1 MKQLM
6 RDTSPQSWVKTYQLS
21 SVGGGVALVPAAA
34 AEAVVQ
40 TLAEAADDA
49 ADTGAHQEESDD
61 SQDQPDPD
69 VGSTFPVESS
79 NAGVLV
85 AVSHVL
91 QTVVVRNAFLS
102 PEWGEE
108 PVDVLLSITKSFV
121 DVVLSV
127 EQLSGG

>member
-1 MKQLM
+1 M
-6 RDTSPQSWVKTYQLS
+6 KTYQLS

-61 SQDQPDPD
+61 SEDQPDPD
-69 VGSTFPVESS
+69 VGSTLSVESS

-102 PEWGEE
+102 PE
-108 PVDVLLSITKSFV
+108 
-121 DVVLSV
+121 
-127 EQLSGG
+127 